1 MVQNRRGLSLTTT
14 ECLLLPHD
22 QSTIK
27 EIFTT
32 SSRGESWGSYLVLWD
47 GKFRRSGKAKDSV
60 QRLVQHNT
68 ARQKWEASFSGG
80 FYKQC
85 HTDEVWD
92 KLRFFDSLAIK
103 DQKNR
108 ATLARY
114 MVITDEFNREH
125 LLGRKWGTTSKTN
138 VLQGAEDRK
147 MEFVAYLSEFADD
160 LMLNPDDSAAWTS
173 SIGFESPLIKLLI
186 K

>member
-14 ECLLLPHD
+14 ECLLLPPD

-32 SSRGESWGSYLVLWD
+32 SSRGESWGSYLVFWD
-47 GKFRRSGKAKDSV
+47 GKFRRSGKAKDNV
-60 QRLVQHNT
+60 ERLAQHNR
-68 ARQKWEASFSGG
+68 ARKKWEASYQGG
-80 FYKQC
+80 FYQKC
-85 HTDEVWD
+85 YKDEVWD
-92 KLRFFDSLAIK
+92 TLRFFDSLAIK

-114 MVITDEFNREH
+114 MVITDEFNSKH

-138 VLQGAEDRK
+138 VLIGAEDRK

-160 LMLNPDDSAAWTS
+160 LMLNPADSANWTS
-173 SIGFESPLIKLLI
+173 SIGFESALAKKGSL
-186 K
+186 